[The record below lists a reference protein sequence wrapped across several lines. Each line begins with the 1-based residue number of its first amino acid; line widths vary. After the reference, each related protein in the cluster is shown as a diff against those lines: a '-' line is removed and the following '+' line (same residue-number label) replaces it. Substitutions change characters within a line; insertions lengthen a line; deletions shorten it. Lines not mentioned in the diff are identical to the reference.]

1 MTLAAEPAAVAALSD
16 IRQHVRQARNESV
29 GAGTAFRA
37 PTVDRLTIR
46 FR

>member
-1 MTLAAEPAAVAALSD
+1 MTLAAEAAATAALSD
-16 IRQHVRQARNESV
+16 IRQRDRQARNESIGV
-29 GAGTAFRA
+29 GTAFRA